1 MRAGILNKTAYDFL
15 YKMTNADL
23 HLMLD
28 FFSVWVYYNIT
39 ERDKEITKMKNIP
52 NEIVFDMDGT
62 IADLYAV
69 ENWLPKLR
77 AEDASPY
84 LEAKPM
90 WDMDALASILNNLK
104 ASGITITVV
113 TWLSKDSTESYKQAV
128 REAKLKWLAEQGFPF
143 DHFHGVQYG
152 ATKANSVRKYTNN
165 AWLIDDNAQVRK
177 GWHLGE
183 AIDPTT
189 CNLLEVLANLI

>member
-1 MRAGILNKTAYDFL
+1 
-15 YKMTNADL
+15 
-23 HLMLD
+23 
-28 FFSVWVYYNIT
+28 
-39 ERDKEITKMKNIP
+39 MKNIP

-90 WDMDALASILNNLK
+90 WDMAALASILNDLK

-113 TWLSKDSTESYKQAV
+113 TWLSKDSTESYKDAV
-128 REAKLKWLAEQGFPF
+128 RKAKLEWLKAQGFPF

-165 AWLIDDNAQVRK
+165 AWLIDDNAAVRK

-183 AIDPTT
+183 AIDPTA
-189 CNLLEVLANLI
+189 CDLLEVLANLI